1 MVPALVKRLTQQ
13 LADQGNANAES
24 MAIAILKKRGH
35 IVKDGDDIKLTAAGK
50 QRQDLGNAGRAKDRA
65 EKYSGGKH
73 KASEYSYDSL
83 TNRATLKPKKLFT
96 KMKRM

>member
-1 MVPALVKRLTQQ
+1 MIPALVKRLTEQ
-13 LADQGNANAES
+13 LAEQGRSNPQE
-24 MAIAILKKRGH
+24 MAIAILMKRGH
-35 IVKDGDDIKLTAAGK
+35 IAKDGDGIKLTASGK
-50 QRQDLGNAGRAKDRA
+50 QRQDLGNAGRAMDRA